1 MKVDKEVGGRR
12 KWRNAGETANDK
24 LNKKKKLR
32 QNSQMMNVWSKEIL
46 DMVVLERAIM
56 LLLCILV
63 RRFSPSSRE
72 WTRGIH
78 DLLDT
83 RPSSLFKLLRRCW
96 ISTASFMIQ
105 SMYWAVVEILLPWGC
120 IKSFPS
126 KVCSTTANYLA
137 PVRKVPKANSLQSCP
152 RRP

>member
-63 RRFSPSSRE
+63 RRFSPSS
-72 WTRGIH
+72 
-78 DLLDT
+78 
-83 RPSSLFKLLRRCW
+83 
-96 ISTASFMIQ
+96 
-105 SMYWAVVEILLPWGC
+105 
-120 IKSFPS
+120 
-126 KVCSTTANYLA
+126 
-137 PVRKVPKANSLQSCP
+137 
-152 RRP
+152 